1 MPVFDQGYQH
11 WQGSLDGHGWR
22 WLAVSRHGVRVGM
35 KNPFVRRLVILAWLP
50 ALALAGVVSLWGM
63 VEHRAEWAVAIL
75 RAFRPLRPL
84 LDDPETYRGAAW
96 TIAFHFF
103 VWAQLY
109 VSMFLVL
116 LVGPSLISE
125 DLRFNALPLY
135 FSRPVRRVDY
145 FVGKLGVVGF
155 FLGLVT
161 VVPAVAAW
169 VLGVLF
175 SFDLG
180 VILDTAR
187 LLGAMVAYGL
197 IVTLSAG
204 LLVLALSS
212 LTRNSRYV
220 AIVWAG
226 VWLVT
231 LTVSSVLENA
241 HRRQLQRLSVGGDP
255 RLAEVQREIN
265 DLDQKLGRRWDN
277 PQVPP
282 PAQNLDPAEFA
293 KLQQRLD
300 ALHRDQ
306 ARLLDLRW
314 SEGQKLYEEARGE
327 DWRPLLSY
335 VGNLQRIGYAL
346 LGSRAAWEQVDQL
359 LDARFGANIAGGRNF
374 RGPSLTS
381 RMVPAYPW
389 YWSALVLLALAG
401 LSAWVLNRRVQS
413 LDRLR

>member
-1 MPVFDQGYQH
+1 
-11 WQGSLDGHGWR
+11 
-22 WLAVSRHGVRVGM
+22 
-35 KNPFVRRLVILAWLP
+35 VRRI
-50 ALALAGVVSLWGM
+50 
-63 VEHRAEWAVAIL
+63 
-75 RAFRPLRPL
+75 
-84 LDDPETYRGAAW
+84 
-96 TIAFHFF
+96 
-103 VWAQLY
+103 
-109 VSMFLVL
+109 
-116 LVGPSLISE
+116 
-125 DLRFNALPLY
+125 
-135 FSRPVRRVDY
+135 DY

-169 VLGVLF
+169 LLGVLF

-180 VILDTAR
+180 VIVDTAR
-187 LLGAMVAYGL
+187 LLGAMIVYGL

-204 LLVLALSS
+204 LFVLALSS

-226 VWLVT
+226 VWLLT
-231 LTVSSVLENA
+231 LTVSSMLENA
-241 HRRQLQRLSVGGDP
+241 HRRQLQRLSIGGDP

-265 DLDQKLGRRWDN
+265 DIDQKLGRRWDN
-277 PQVPP
+277 PQIPP
-282 PAQNLDPAEFA
+282 PVQNLDPAEFA

-300 ALHRDQ
+300 VLHRDQ

-314 SEGQKLYEEARGE
+314 SEGQKIYEEARGK

-335 VGNLQRIGYAL
+335 AGNLQRLGYAL

-359 LDARFGANIAGGRNF
+359 LDARFGANMAGGGNF

-381 RMVPAYPW
+381 RMVPVYPW

>member
-22 WLAVSRHGVRVGM
+22 WLAVARHGVRVGM

-50 ALALAGVVSLWGM
+50 ALALAGVVCLWGM
-63 VEHRAEWAVAIL
+63 VEHRAEWAVAVL

-84 LDDPETYRGAAW
+84 LDDPEAYRGAAW

-103 VWAQLY
+103 VWAELY
-109 VSMFLVL
+109 VSMLLVL

-180 VILDTAR
+180 VIVDTAR
-187 LLGAMVAYGL
+187 LLGAMILYGV

-204 LLVLALSS
+204 LFVLALSS

-231 LTVSSVLENA
+231 LFVSHMLERI
-241 HRRQLQRLSVGGDP
+241 HQLQSQRRHLGGDP
-255 RLAEVQREIN
+255 RLAELGREITEIN
-265 DLDQKLGRRWDN
+265 RKLGRVWDD
-277 PQVPP
+277 PRVPP
-282 PAQNLDPAEFA
+282 PAPNLDPVELAR
-293 KLQQRLD
+293 LQQRLNE
-300 ALHRDQ
+300 LQQEQ
-306 ARLLDLRW
+306 ARGLDLRW
-314 SEGQKLYEEARGE
+314 IEGQKSYEEARGE

-335 VGNLQRIGYAL
+335 AGNLQRLGFAL
-346 LGSRAAWEQVDQL
+346 LGSRAAWEKVDQL
-359 LDARFGANIAGGRNF
+359 LDARFGPNNPGGRNF

-381 RMVPAYPW
+381 RMVPVYPW